1 MCLSRIPPQVPAQS
15 DVLLAAATCCEEL
28 FTATQPPP
36 GECGMREGP
45 DRKELRTSAEFL
57 VRIFEVRH
65 PLLTQLAMVENLSS
79 GGARLSTERS
89 LELGSQV
96 CVESIA
102 PELKAKAQVV
112 YCYCKALG
120 PKKFAVGLKILVHD
134 NGGAKPST
142 K

>member
-1 MCLSRIPPQVPAQS
+1 ML
-15 DVLLAAATCCEEL
+15 
-28 FTATQPPP
+28 
-36 GECGMREGP
+36 EGP
-45 DRKELRTSAEFL
+45 DRQEPRTPEGFL
-57 VRIFEVRH
+57 VRISDVRH
-65 PLLTQLAMVENLSS
+65 PLLTQLATVENLSS
-79 GGARLSTERS
+79 SGARLSTERS

-120 PKKFAVGLKILVHD
+120 PKRFAVGLKILVR
-134 NGGAKPST
+134 GVGAGKPST

>member
-1 MCLSRIPPQVPAQS
+1 ML
-15 DVLLAAATCCEEL
+15 
-28 FTATQPPP
+28 
-36 GECGMREGP
+36 EGP
-45 DRKELRTSAEFL
+45 DRPDSDRKEPRTLEQFL
-57 VRIFEVRH
+57 VRISDVRH
-65 PLLTQLAMVENLSS
+65 PLLTQLATVENLSS

-120 PKKFAVGLKILVHD
+120 PRKFAVGLKILVHG